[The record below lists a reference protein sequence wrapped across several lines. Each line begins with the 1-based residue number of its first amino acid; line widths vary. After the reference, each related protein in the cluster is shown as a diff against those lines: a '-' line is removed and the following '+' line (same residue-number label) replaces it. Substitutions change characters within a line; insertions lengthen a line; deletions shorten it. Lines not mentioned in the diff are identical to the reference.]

1 MPTNSIQE
9 VIKEE
14 ACEAVKFLSSKEFEN
29 EGISGSYTNYR
40 LEIAIERNA
49 YIKGATK
56 WAEMLIELNK
66 VYADYCGTDLLKT
79 FFEQSKQKK

>member
-1 MPTNSIQE
+1 MLPNSIQE

-14 ACEAVKFLSSKEFEN
+14 AKVFFDKDPFYNTADAV
-29 EGISGSYTNYR
+29 
-40 LEIAIERNA
+40 RNGYNA
-49 YIKGATK
+49 GATK
-56 WAEMLIELNK
+56 WADMLIELNK